1 MRLLRAL
8 LSIFICLIGLTGTG
22 SVLAHPLT
30 TRNVR
35 VIHLDAVGSDVV
47 AYIRLTLPLLV
58 GNGVAQPSADMPV
71 PVAPFTLPR
80 RESAQP
86 FWYADIDAIRSNAR
100 ELGRLVV
107 EGHRVA
113 VDGATIPGRLLSV
126 GVHPRG
132 HVPPFDTVAQAA
144 IAVAPVPWPDDV
156 TEIDSGYV
164 IVDTAVA
171 YSVPRNVRRLTVSSR
186 LAPGALGE
194 AATVNLVVDHRDRDA
209 VYYRA
214 TGLLTEPLVVAP
226 GPLEGA
232 GTFVRGGIDHILS
245 GMDHVLFVACLVM
258 GATSVE
264 RASVTHHRLHART
277 LRHPGCRLLRICAAH
292 SLVRARHRGRHSGLN
307 LGGRPVFSFG
317 PGRPLSDL
325 GDNSHRTC
333 ARLWPVFFLT

>member
-8 LSIFICLIGLTGTG
+8 LSIFVCLTGLTGTG
-22 SVLAHPLT
+22 SVHAHPLT

-126 GVHPRG
+126 AVHPRG

-171 YSVPRNVRRLTVSSR
+171 YSVPRNIRRLTS
-186 LAPGALGE
+186 LQPAGA
-194 AATVNLVVDHRDRDA
+194 RCSWR
-209 VYYRA
+209 
-214 TGLLTEPLVVAP
+214 
-226 GPLEGA
+226 
-232 GTFVRGGIDHILS
+232 S
-245 GMDHVLFVACLVM
+245 GDCK
-258 GATSVE
+258 
-264 RASVTHHRLHART
+264 
-277 LRHPGCRLLRICAAH
+277 P
-292 SLVRARHRGRHSGLN
+292 HRGS
-307 LGGRPVFSFG
+307 P
-317 PGRPLSDL
+317 
-325 GDNSHRTC
+325 
-333 ARLWPVFFLT
+333 

>member
-8 LSIFICLIGLTGTG
+8 LSIFVCLTGLTGTG
-22 SVLAHPLT
+22 SVHAHPLT

-71 PVAPFTLPR
+71 PAAPFTLPR
-80 RESAQP
+80 RESGQP
-86 FWYADIDAIRSNAR
+86 FWYADIDAIRSNAW

-107 EGHRVA
+107 EGHGVA

-126 GVHPRG
+126 AVHPRG

-171 YSVPRNVRRLTVSSR
+171 YSVPR
-186 LAPGALGE
+186 
-194 AATVNLVVDHRDRDA
+194 
-209 VYYRA
+209 
-214 TGLLTEPLVVAP
+214 
-226 GPLEGA
+226 
-232 GTFVRGGIDHILS
+232 TFAD
-245 GMDHVLFVACLVM
+245 
-258 GATSVE
+258 
-264 RASVTHHRLHART
+264 
-277 LRHPGCRLLRICAAH
+277 
-292 SLVRARHRGRHSGLN
+292 
-307 LGGRPVFSFG
+307 
-317 PGRPLSDL
+317 
-325 GDNSHRTC
+325 
-333 ARLWPVFFLT
+333 